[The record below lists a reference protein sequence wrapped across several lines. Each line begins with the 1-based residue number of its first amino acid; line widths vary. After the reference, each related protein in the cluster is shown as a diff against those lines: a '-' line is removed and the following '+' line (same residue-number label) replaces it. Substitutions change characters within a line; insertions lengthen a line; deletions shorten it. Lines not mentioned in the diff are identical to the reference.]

1 MTDQIIDEDWLQS
14 LEEDFGAD
22 GLGMVV
28 DTYLEESLE
37 VVDALGQVLSDGPSD
52 QRVEHFHFL
61 SGAAQ
66 NVGARRFGDLCRRL
80 ELENSGF
87 TAEDYAAFRAEYQ
100 MARDFFITRY
110 GQSAA

>member
-22 GLGMVV
+22 GLGIVV

-37 VVDALGQVLSDGPSD
+37 IVDALGEGCSEGPD
-52 QRVEHFHFL
+52 TQRVEHFHFL

-80 ELENSGF
+80 ELENTGF
-87 TAEDYAAFRAEYQ
+87 SAEDYAAFRAEYDLVRDYFV
-100 MARDFFITRY
+100 ARY
-110 GQSAA
+110 QSAA